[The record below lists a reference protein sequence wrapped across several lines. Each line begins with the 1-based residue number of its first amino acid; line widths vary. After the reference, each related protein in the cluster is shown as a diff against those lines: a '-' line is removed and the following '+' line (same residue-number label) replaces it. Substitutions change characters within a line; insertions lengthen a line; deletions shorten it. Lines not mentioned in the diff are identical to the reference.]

1 MIKNQVCGDM
11 GIAGLGAVQTTA
23 TGKVA
28 DSARIVRNASTLIT
42 IQAKTPEEIEQDGE
56 ECGNKKLR
64 VVYNR
69 NGMQMQR
76 DEYIDLRFD
85 GNHILYEE
93 AKQHIPVTPF

>member
-11 GIAGLGAVQTTA
+11 GIAGLGAIQTTA
-23 TGKVA
+23 TGKAA
-28 DSARIVRNASTLIT
+28 DSVRIVRNASTLIL
-42 IQAKTPEEIEQDGE
+42 IQSKTPEEIEEDGE

-76 DEYIDLRFD
+76 DEYISVQFD
-85 GNHILYEE
+85 GNHVLYEE
-93 AKQHIPVTPF
+93 CKQHIPQLPY